1 MARRVV
7 GGAPMFVNGSML
19 ASELRRRRVG
29 SRSMVDQVESLDEST
44 YVMGELR
51 TAPTG
56 LLLLAAMSMTG
67 PEHRRV

>member
-1 MARRVV
+1 MV
-7 GGAPMFVNGSML
+7 VNGLML

-29 SRSMVDQVESLDEST
+29 SRSMVDQVEALNRST

-51 TAPTG
+51 EAPTG

-67 PEHRRV
+67 PARLKT

>member
-1 MARRVV
+1 
-7 GGAPMFVNGSML
+7 MFVNGSML

-29 SRSMVDQVESLDEST
+29 SRTMVDEVEAVNESA

-67 PEHRRV
+67 PVRRHA

>member
-1 MARRVV
+1 
-7 GGAPMFVNGSML
+7 
-19 ASELRRRRVG
+19 
-29 SRSMVDQVESLDEST
+29 MVDQVESLDEST

-67 PEHRRV
+67 PVRRRV